1 MKNRIKKLAE
11 LATFIYAIMV
21 FISLMIDNAFFSHFN
36 IRIISYMSISEILLS
51 CVEQWPVYLKNIGI
65 ISIYGL
71 LLILYFFCLFKSKRD
86 KATKLLLTDAH
97 TIEEQH
103 QVTLLFNWAA
113 VILIPILLIFTPT
126 HGAFA
131 KLDYGIYF
139 DWMSLILLMMVVVT
153 PITCNFLFKTMYRK
167 FERRQLRLDKEDAE
181 HAEDDEDKKI
191 VDFYTKCIKINYR
204 YRWYILF
211 LFFLI
216 GFYYGQK
223 VDQAYRAQ
231 KIITNGSK
239 THVIID
245 EDDMHIDTRE
255 GMITYISDCE
265 KYIFLYDCA
274 KQSSIIIDKS
284 RLHRF
289 VLLDQYDVITHK
301 FYDDHIVEIQE
312 HGSHINPRLESIIDT
327 LAKVP
332 CDYTIDIPASFC
344 LIKASNNHF
353 IWRDSV
359 TNVYIEQVNISKDFT
374 IEDDDI
380 QWSSADRIYRTDLYT
395 MAYNNNTDEMLCRTI
410 DRMYVGKCGEYIRT
424 YDCEGAKSHA
434 VWLFYDPSGRN
445 RGMAVTIFDSV
456 KIKGDIFDE
465 LHCICSSHPIYWGIM
480 LGILAIGAL
489 IVFIWNLF
497 IGKLDKETIKSV
509 FETSLIALYHPL
521 CITIFI
527 NLFVRI
533 TLHKWALIAM
543 LSGAYIACLYVLLV
557 LAVLIHRGISRIFSK
572 LESSVDESASPEDDD
587 TQINNQ

>member
-51 CVEQWPVYLKNIGI
+51 CVEQWPIYLKNIGI
-65 ISIYGL
+65 VLSYC
-71 LLILYFFCLFKSKRD
+71 LILFICYTVLFEAKKD
-86 KATKLLLTDAH
+86 QIKKLLFTNAQ
-97 TIEEQH
+97 TIQEQH
-103 QVTLLFNWAA
+103 QVALLFNWAA

-126 HGAFA
+126 YGAFA
-131 KLDYGIYF
+131 KLNYGIYF
-139 DWMSLILLMMVVVT
+139 DWMSLFVLILVIIIPTIYCL
-153 PITCNFLFKTMYRK
+153 FFKTFK
-167 FERRQLRLDKEDAE
+167 SGLELLQLIEEKEKDKYTEIDKLDTD
-181 HAEDDEDKKI
+181 I
-191 VDFYTKCIKINYR
+191 YTKCIKVNYK

-245 EDDMHIDTRE
+245 GDDMHIDTRE

-301 FYDDHIVEIQE
+301 FYDDHIAEIQE
-312 HGSHINPRLESIIDT
+312 HGSHVDPRLESVIDT

-344 LIKASNNHF
+344 LVKASNNHF

-359 TNVYIEQVNISKDFT
+359 TNVYIEQVNIPKDFT
-374 IEDDDI
+374 TGDDDI
-380 QWSSADRIYRTDLYT
+380 QWCSAGRIYRTDLYA
-395 MAYNNNTDEMLCRTI
+395 MAYDNNTDEMLCRTI

-489 IVFIWNLF
+489 IVFILNLL
-497 IGKLDKETIKSV
+497 IGELDKETIKSV
-509 FETSLIALYHPL
+509 FKTSLIALCLLYIPPI
-521 CITIFI
+521 CI

-543 LSGAYIACLYVLLV
+543 LYGAYIACLYVLLV